1 MLFSLA
7 NPANLGGFS
16 LTLRIYA
23 RYLETGKALFSQQV
37 LEVDAHGRVASIRP
51 LAKGEPMPT
60 GAYDYVVPGCVN
72 AHSHAFQVLLRPTT
86 GQPQHFKDWV
96 DRFLYPCVLALDE
109 ERLFA
114 SAVLVFHEMLR
125 AGITTVGEFHYVN
138 NLPDGQSSDQ
148 LYARTL
154 IRAAETV
161 GLRICLI
168 RTLYDQA
175 HKPGQIRFQ
184 ESLDQAISQ
193 TEALAQAYAD
203 HPLVSV
209 LPAPH
214 SLHGA
219 SRDLICAGAKLAKR
233 LGTPW
238 HIHLA
243 EQPSDAEFALERYG
257 LRPLACLE
265 EWGLLDADACI
276 VHGIWFDDADLERM
290 QRYGCRQV
298 YNPLTNMALG
308 DGIARLP
315 ELLQRGVPVAL
326 GTDANT
332 DSSLFLEAR
341 MAEYLQRSQKLS
353 MGHVSAD
360 QLFTMTN
367 RYGAHALG
375 LSTGHLAVGQA
386 ADFLGLDLSSPSMLS
401 ALCLDS
407 EASSGLRQNLLNQL
421 LFSAVPQEVIQG
433 VYVAGKKRVEAGKHL
448 SVDIAACFQSVFS

>member
-1 MLFSLA
+1 M
-7 NPANLGGFS
+7 

-23 RYLETGKALFSQQV
+23 RYLETGNALFCDQL
-37 LEVDAHGRVASIRP
+37 LEVDSHGRISTCRS
-51 LAKGEPMPT
+51 LRKDEPMPSCV
-60 GAYDYVVPGCVN
+60 YDYVVPGCVN

-109 ERLFA
+109 ERLYA

-138 NLPDGQSSDQ
+138 NLPDGQSSEQ
-148 LYARTL
+148 LYAHTL

-161 GLRICLI
+161 GLRISLI
-168 RTLYDQA
+168 RTLYDQRN
-175 HKPGQIRFQ
+175 KPGQMRFQ
-184 ESLDQAISQ
+184 ESLEQAMTQ
-193 TEALAQAYAD
+193 TEALARRYAD
-203 HPLVSV
+203 NPLVSV

-219 SRDLICAGAKLAKR
+219 SRELVCAGAELAKR

-238 HIHLA
+238 HIHLS
-243 EQPSDAEFALERYG
+243 EQPGDAEFAIERYG

-265 EWGLLDADACI
+265 SWGILDQDACI
-276 VHGIWFDDADLERM
+276 IHGIWFDDDDLERM
-290 QRYGCRQV
+290 QTHACRQV

-315 ELLQRGVPVAL
+315 ELLARGVPVAL

-341 MAEYLQRSQKLS
+341 MAEYLQRSQQLS
-353 MGHVSAD
+353 MGHVSAE
-360 QLFTMTN
+360 QLFAMTN
-367 RYGAHALG
+367 RNGAHALG

-386 ADFLGLDLSSPSMLS
+386 ADFLAINLSSPSMLP
-401 ALCLDS
+401 ARVTKETGPD
-407 EASSGLRQNLLNQL
+407 ALRQALLNQL
-421 LFSAVPQEVIQG
+421 LFSAVPQEAIQA
-433 VYVAGKKRVEAGKHL
+433 VYVAGQKRIESGKHVRIDL
-448 SVDIAACFQSVFS
+448 ATIFQSVFE

>member
-1 MLFSLA
+1 M
-7 NPANLGGFS
+7 
-16 LTLRIYA
+16 TLRIYA
-23 RYLETGKALFSQQV
+23 RYLETGKALLEHQL
-37 LEVDAHGRVASIRP
+37 LEVDGQGRIASLRP
-51 LAKGEPMPT
+51 LAEGEPVPRCT
-60 GAYDYVVPGCVN
+60 YGYLVPGCVN
-72 AHSHAFQVLLRPTT
+72 AHSHAFQVLLRPST

-96 DRFLYPCVLALDE
+96 DRFLYPCVLELDE
-109 ERLFA
+109 ERLYA

-138 NLPDGQSSDQ
+138 NLPDGQSSEQ
-148 LYARTL
+148 VYARAL

-168 RTLYDQA
+168 RTLYDQR
-175 HKPGQIRFQ
+175 HKPGQMRFQ
-184 ESLDQAISQ
+184 EPLTQAISQ
-193 TEALAQAYAD
+193 TEALAQIYAD

-219 SRDLICAGAKLAKR
+219 SRELICAGAELAKR

-243 EQPSDAEFALERYG
+243 EQRGDADFALERYG

-265 EWGLLDADACI
+265 AWGVLDADACI
-276 VHGIWFDDADLERM
+276 VHGIWFDDVDLDRM

-353 MGHVSAD
+353 MGHVSAE
-360 QLFTMTN
+360 QLFAMTN

-375 LSTGHLAVGQA
+375 LPTGDLAVGQA
-386 ADFLGLDLSSPSMLS
+386 ADFLGVDLSSPSMLPALYS
-401 ALCLDS
+401 AS
-407 EASSGLRQNLLNQL
+407 ASAEGSAEALRQALLNQL
-421 LFSAVPQEVIQG
+421 LFSAIPQEAIQA
-433 VYVAGKKRVEAGKHL
+433 VYVAGEKRVEAGQHL
-448 SVDIAACFQSVFS
+448 TVDLAACFQSVFS